1 MMFRSTCDFPSFS
14 VIAFSRVDRK
24 RSIRTKTTSADMNL
38 KLSFSLYGFGGGCN
52 MRNAHSTPDSAHFG
66 ILDGCGGEA
75 ERLSMI
81 LCGLTL
87 YFWKVVSSQVV
98 SKQR

>member
-38 KLSFSLYGFGGGCN
+38 KLSFSLSTDSEEAATCATPTTLQTRLTSAYWMDAAGKLKGC
-52 MRNAHSTPDSAHFG
+52 
-66 ILDGCGGEA
+66 L
-75 ERLSMI
+75 
-81 LCGLTL
+81 
-87 YFWKVVSSQVV
+87 
-98 SKQR
+98 